1 MTHPYSDLPAPAFWR
16 TAVSERNPLE
26 TSDLWSPK
34 NALLPSDSVV
44 TFGSCFAQHISRA
57 LRKNGFSWLDCEPG
71 PNFASEKLRSRFNY
85 GVFSARTGNIYSAK
99 ALLQWVKWSLGHELV
114 PSEVWE
120 RDGRFFDPFR
130 PAIEPNG
137 FASPDEVQAS
147 RNQTLKAFRK
157 ALTDSDLFVFT
168 LGLTESWENA
178 QRGFTYATCPGTNAG
193 TFDPQAH
200 VFRNYSYTDVHSH
213 LQEAL
218 NLMRDVNPSV
228 RILLTVSPVPLTATA
243 AGKHVVVSTTYSKS
257 VLRAVAGAV
266 SDSWGAV
273 DYFPSYE
280 IITAPSFRGMFYDPN
295 MRTVSGRG
303 VDFVMSHFM
312 SGISEHSSGDVSKD
326 GGTSTPPAP
335 VEKVAASA
343 SVPEAEAELDD
354 IKCEEEILEA
364 FARK

>member
-1 MTHPYSDLPAPAFWR
+1 MSHPYRDLPAPAFWR
-16 TAVSERNPLE
+16 SAVSDCNPLE
-26 TSDLWSPK
+26 TTDLWRPK
-34 NALLPSDSVV
+34 HALLPSDRVV

-57 LRKNGFSWLDCEPG
+57 LRRHGFSWLDCEPG
-71 PNFASEKLRSRFNY
+71 AEFVSDALKNRFNY

-99 ALLQWVKWSLGHELV
+99 ALLQWVKWSLGHET
-114 PSEVWE
+114 PPTEAWE

-130 PAIEPNG
+130 PAIEPDG
-137 FASPDEVQAS
+137 FASAAEMHAS
-147 RNQTLKAFRK
+147 RGQTLKAFRRC
-157 ALTDSDLFVFT
+157 LTESDVFVFT

-178 QRGFTYATCPGTNAG
+178 KGGYTYATCPGTNAG
-193 TFDPQAH
+193 TFEPQSH

-218 NLMRDVNPSV
+218 TLLREINPKV

-257 VLRAVAGAV
+257 VLRAVAGAM
-266 SDSWGAV
+266 SDSWDSV

-295 MRTVSGRG
+295 MRTVAGRG

-312 SGISEHSSGDVSKD
+312 AGISGSMPESVT
-326 GGTSTPPAP
+326 GTKTTEEPPKP
-335 VEKVAASA
+335 KAA
-343 SVPEAEAELDD
+343 VPPEPPEAEVDD

-364 FARK
+364 FARN

>member
-1 MTHPYSDLPAPAFWR
+1 MSHPYSDLPAPAFWR
-16 TAVSERNPLE
+16 SAVSERNPLE

-34 NALLPSDSVV
+34 HALLPTDSVV

-57 LRKNGFSWLDCEPG
+57 LRRNGFSWLDCEPG
-71 PNFASEKLRSRFNY
+71 ARFVSDKLNSRFNY

-99 ALLQWVKWSLGHELV
+99 ALLQWVKWSLGHETA
-114 PSEVWE
+114 PEEVWE
-120 RDGRFFDPFR
+120 RNGRYYDPFR
-130 PAIEPNG
+130 PAIEPDG
-137 FASPDEVQAS
+137 FASPEEMHAS
-147 RNQTLKAFRK
+147 REQTLSAFRR
-157 ALTDSDLFVFT
+157 ALTESDLFVFT

-178 QRGFTYATCPGTNAG
+178 QHGYTYATCPGTNAG

-200 VFRNYSYTDVHSH
+200 VFRNYSYADVHGH

-218 NLMRDVNPSV
+218 KLLRDVNPDV

-243 AGKHVVVSTTYSKS
+243 SGKHVVVSTTYSKS

-266 SDSWGAV
+266 SDTWDSV

-303 VDFVMSHFM
+303 VDFVMSHFIA
-312 SGISEHSSGDVSKD
+312 GISDSATDGASIDASK
-326 GGTSTPPAP
+326 PAP
-335 VEKVAASA
+335 AEKTSPVETAL
-343 SVPEAEAELDD
+343 EAEADVDD
-354 IKCEEEILEA
+354 IKCEEEILAA
-364 FARK
+364 FAPN